1 MVVRILHVVATGQ
14 RRGAEMFASDLVA
27 ALGRLGV
34 EQAVAVLRAGPP
46 AVPFDAPVTMLG
58 ADGRPLPGLRMHLG
72 AVRALRA
79 LVRER
84 RPDLLQVH
92 GGEPLKYGLAAAAG
106 APVVYRRIGSTAGWL
121 SSSPRRLV
129 YGRLIRRAARVVAV
143 SEETGRETAAAFRLP
158 PAQVVTIPNGVDL
171 RRLEPRRDRAAT
183 RAALGVPAAAAAI
196 LSLGALTW
204 EKDPVGHLETS
215 APLLARHPGA
225 VHLFAGDGPLRAEL
239 AAAADRLGVADR
251 VRLLGSRD
259 DVADLLAASD
269 VMLFASRTEGMPAS
283 VIEAGVAGV
292 PVAGTA
298 LAGVPEVVVDGE
310 TGLLA
315 APGDGDG
322 LRAALDRLLGDERL
336 RAAMG
341 QAAAARCRE
350 RFGVD
355 AIAGAYLALYEELA
369 GAACAAS

>member
-1 MVVRILHVVATGQ
+1 MVRILHVVATGQ

-27 ALGRLGV
+27 ALDRLGM

-46 AVPFDAPVTMLG
+46 AVPFEVPVTMLG

-143 SEETGRETAAAFRLP
+143 SSETARETAAAFRLP

-171 RRLEPRRDRAAT
+171 RRLEPRRGRAAT
-183 RAALGVPAAAAAI
+183 WAALGVPADAAVI

-215 APLLARHPGA
+215 APLLAR
-225 VHLFAGDGPLRAEL
+225 
-239 AAAADRLGVADR
+239 
-251 VRLLGSRD
+251 
-259 DVADLLAASD
+259 
-269 VMLFASRTEGMPAS
+269 
-283 VIEAGVAGV
+283 
-292 PVAGTA
+292 
-298 LAGVPEVVVDGE
+298 
-310 TGLLA
+310 
-315 APGDGDG
+315 
-322 LRAALDRLLGDERL
+322 
-336 RAAMG
+336 
-341 QAAAARCRE
+341 
-350 RFGVD
+350 
-355 AIAGAYLALYEELA
+355 
-369 GAACAAS
+369 

>member
-1 MVVRILHVVATGQ
+1 
-14 RRGAEMFASDLVA
+14 MFASDLVA
-27 ALGRLGV
+27 ALDRLGV

-46 AVPFDAPVTMLG
+46 AVPFEVPVTMLG
-58 ADGRPLPGLRMHLG
+58 ADGRPLPGLRMRLG

-84 RPDLLQVH
+84 RPDLVQAH
-92 GGEPLKYGLAAAAG
+92 GGEPLKYGLAAAG
-106 APVVYRRIGSTAGWL
+106 APVVYRRIGSSAGWL

-143 SEETGRETAAAFRLP
+143 SSETARETAAAFRLP

-171 RRLEPRRDRAAT
+171 RRLEPRRGRAAT
-183 RAALGVPAAAAAI
+183 RAALGVPPDAAAI

-225 VHLFAGDGPLRAEL
+225 VHVFAGDGPLRAEL
-239 AAAADRLGVADR
+239 AAAADRLGVAER

-269 VMLFASRTEGMPAS
+269 VLLFASRTEGMPAS

-315 APGDGDG
+315 APGDRDG
-322 LRAALDRLLGDERL
+322 LRAALERLLGDERL
-336 RAAMG
+336 RAAMR
-341 QAAAARCRE
+341 QAASARCRE
-350 RFGVD
+350 RFGID

>member
-1 MVVRILHVVATGQ
+1 VRVLHVVATGQ

-27 ALGRLGV
+27 SLDRLGAA
-34 EQAVAVLRAGPP
+34 QAVAVLRAGPP
-46 AVPFDAPVTMLG
+46 AVPFQAPVSMLG
-58 ADGRPLPGLRMHLG
+58 ADGRPLPGLRMRLG

-79 LVRER
+79 LVRDQ
-84 RPDLLQVH
+84 RPDLLQAH
-92 GGEPLKYGLAAAAG
+92 GGEPLKYALAAAGG
-106 APVVYRRIGSTAGWL
+106 APVVYRRIGSTVGWL
-121 SSSPRRLV
+121 SSGPRRLV

-143 SEETGRETAAAFRLP
+143 SSETGRETAEAFRLP
-158 PAQVVTIPNGVDL
+158 PAQVVVIPNGVDL
-171 RRLEPRRDRAAT
+171 RRLEPRRGRAAT
-183 RAALGVPAAAAAI
+183 RAALGVPADATAI

-215 APLLARHPGA
+215 APALDRHPGA
-225 VHLFAGDGPLRAEL
+225 VHLFAGEGPLREEL
-239 AAAADRLGVADR
+239 AAAAGRLDLTDR

-269 VMLFASRTEGMPAS
+269 VLLFASRTEGMPAS
-283 VIEAGVAGV
+283 VIEAGAAGL

-298 LAGVPEVVVDGE
+298 LAGVPEVVVDGQ

-315 APGDGDG
+315 APGDRDG
-322 LRAALDRLLGDERL
+322 LRAALDRLLGDDQL

-341 QAAAARCRE
+341 QAAAARCRG
-350 RFGVD
+350 RFGID
-355 AIAGAYLALYEELA
+355 AIAGAYLALYGELA

>member
-1 MVVRILHVVATGQ
+1 
-14 RRGAEMFASDLVA
+14 MFASDLVA

-46 AVPFDAPVTMLG
+46 AVPFDASVTMLG

-79 LVRER
+79 LVRQR
-84 RPDLLQVH
+84 RPDLVQAH
-92 GGEPLKYGLAAAAG
+92 GGEPLKYGLAAAG

-121 SSSPRRLV
+121 SSGPRRLV

-143 SEETGRETAAAFRLP
+143 SEETARETAAAFRLP

-171 RRLEPRRDRAAT
+171 RRLEPRRGRAAT
-183 RAALGVPAAAAAI
+183 RAALGVPADAAAI

-215 APLLARHPGA
+215 APLLARHPDA
-225 VHLFAGDGPLRAEL
+225 VHLFAGDGPLSAEL
-239 AAAADRLGVADR
+239 AAAADRLGVAGQ

-315 APGDGDG
+315 APGDRDG
-322 LRAALDRLLGDERL
+322 LRAALERLLGDERL
-336 RAAMG
+336 RAAMR

-350 RFGVD
+350 RFGID
-355 AIAGAYLALYEELA
+355 AIAGAYLALYEDLA